1 VTTGLQLLERAQ
13 KEYLGTDAHEHARFI
28 GDSEDRM
35 KNLIKGLLRYSR
47 GGSGGETFHKVDS
60 EKVLTESLLNLDSA
74 RKGGGAL
81 VTHDELP
88 TMEHDCTQD
97 FSKIFLV
104 FQQLDRQE
112 KNRGTGIGLAIVK
125 SVIERH
131 GPRIWVESEV
141 GVGSTLPFT
150 MPVREVVKP

>member
-1 VTTGLQLLERAQ
+1 
-13 KEYLGTDAHEHARFI
+13 
-28 GDSEDRM
+28 M

-47 GGSGGETFHKVDS
+47 GRSGGETLHKVDS
-60 EKVLTESLLNLDSA
+60 EKVPTESLLSLYSA
-74 RKGGGAL
+74 RKGSGAL
-81 VTHDELP
+81 VTRDELP
-88 TMEHDCTQD
+88 TMEHDCTRD
-97 FSKIFLV
+97 FRKIFLV

-112 KNRGTGIGLAIVK
+112 KNRGTGIGLTIVK

-131 GPRIWVESEV
+131 GRRIWVESEV